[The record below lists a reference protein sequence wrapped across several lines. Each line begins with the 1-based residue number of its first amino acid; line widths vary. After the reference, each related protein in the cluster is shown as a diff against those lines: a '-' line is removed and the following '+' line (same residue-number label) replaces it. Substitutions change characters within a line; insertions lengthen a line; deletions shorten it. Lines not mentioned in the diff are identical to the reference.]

1 MNEKYNVYLVSDSTG
16 ETLDRIFLSL
26 KSQFANFEYEKKEFA
41 FIRTEQQIDK
51 IIKECIH
58 FENSIILYTNVE
70 TKLAKDLANQSE
82 KSFEEYIETFEW
94 INTWKQYHGIK
105 IIKKITPFFI
115 FISIITLYFII
126 FGDRKKKKIFEKKD
140 KFLWFLIFLNLLG
153 SILWFIKFPV
163 FRYGY
168 GYLIGFFGILY
179 SLVLLKF
186 YQFNNRNLRKKNKII
201 FIIFFIMLLG
211 KHSFRVYENLDVKKS
226 AWPSIYSDT
235 PNNTKF
241 KLFPQYKDKKLIFF
255 VPEDTMC
262 YYTNLTPCTN
272 MVFNELD
279 VRDIELEIINGYKKY
294 FFIR

>member
-1 MNEKYNVYLVSDSTG
+1 
-16 ETLDRIFLSL
+16 
-26 KSQFANFEYEKKEFA
+26 
-41 FIRTEQQIDK
+41 
-51 IIKECIH
+51 
-58 FENSIILYTNVE
+58 
-70 TKLAKDLANQSE
+70 
-82 KSFEEYIETFEW
+82 
-94 INTWKQYHGIK
+94 
-105 IIKKITPFFI
+105 
-115 FISIITLYFII
+115 
-126 FGDRKKKKIFEKKD
+126 
-140 KFLWFLIFLNLLG
+140 
-153 SILWFIKFPV
+153 
-163 FRYGY
+163 
-168 GYLIGFFGILY
+168 
-179 SLVLLKF
+179 
-186 YQFNNRNLRKKNKII
+186 
-201 FIIFFIMLLG
+201 MLLS